1 MEKQKLFSTT
11 LKRLKSTRRRTS
23 TFWRRPCC
31 QNAAVCIQTMISSS
45 CKTALHHTT
54 PKQLKIFFETA
65 YPISLAH
72 KNGHRIRQIWIRY
85 RLLSLGCLTT
95 TCLRRKAWTICESQ
109 RSSECY
115 QRQMARCRWPD
126 SQKSYIA
133 VEKAFSSCS
142 KAEWRT
148 YSAHFLLIS
157 RLMRIT
163 VAFWCSLRTTNSIN
177 DELLAN
183 IVLWRAIL
191 FHLYHG

>member
-1 MEKQKLFSTT
+1 MEKHNFLST
-11 LKRLKSTRRRTS
+11 LKRLKSTRKPTL

-31 QNAAVCIQTMISSS
+31 QNAGDCIQTMISSS
-45 CKTALHHTT
+45 CKTALHHTA
-54 PKQLKIFFETA
+54 PKQLKIFFETTC
-65 YPISLAH
+65 PISLAH
-72 KNGHRIRQIWIRY
+72 KMDTAFARFESA
-85 RLLSLGCLTT
+85 RLLSLGYLAR

-109 RSSECY
+109 RYSECY
-115 QRQMARCRWPD
+115 QRKMARCRWSD

-133 VEKAFSSCS
+133 VEKAFSSCG

-157 RLMRIT
+157 WLIRIT
-163 VAFWCSLRTTNSIN
+163 VTFWCSLHTTNNIN

-191 FHLYHG
+191 FRLYHG